1 MKHKRKPIKIKIKWP
16 EIKLPPINLWNQ
28 PFLSKRRKKMTMD
41 NGLDIPK
48 DYIDNSY
55 IILKLEEL
63 FNLTSDNKVKKSIS
77 ALIKEIRRM
86 S

>member
-1 MKHKRKPIKIKIKWP
+1 
-16 EIKLPPINLWNQ
+16 
-28 PFLSKRRKKMTMD
+28 MTMD

>member
-1 MKHKRKPIKIKIKWP
+1 
-16 EIKLPPINLWNQ
+16 
-28 PFLSKRRKKMTMD
+28 MTMD

-63 FNLTSDNKVKKSIS
+63 FNLTNDVKIKKKIS
-77 ALIKEIRRM
+77 AIIKEIRRGL
-86 S
+86 

>member
-1 MKHKRKPIKIKIKWP
+1 
-16 EIKLPPINLWNQ
+16 
-28 PFLSKRRKKMTMD
+28 MTMD

-63 FNLTSDNKVKKSIS
+63 FNLTNDVKIKKKIS
-77 ALIKEIRRM
+77 AIIKEIRRGLWERKILYHLILAREETC
-86 S
+86 